1 MASVL
6 LQTLKTL
13 NTNKHNVGSINNWN
27 REVVNQGAKVS
38 GASIDN
44 FELVD
49 LGFNADGERIC
60 TSLADTTKKGYLI
73 ASVEDYV
80 SELGETI
87 SGFYN
92 EVGETARIF
101 VIRNN
106 SRLEAS
112 NFVADNTAKAIKNGQ
127 VAHYDATTKKFI
139 ISNDTANNAD
149 YATAGNKFIVV
160 DANPASLDGQALV
173 RFEAIA

>member
-6 LQTLKTL
+6 LQTMKTL

-38 GASIDN
+38 GADIDN
-44 FELVD
+44 FQLVD

-60 TSLADTTKKGYLI
+60 TALADITKKGYLI

-92 EVGETARIF
+92 AVGEVARIF

-106 SRLEAS
+106 SRLEVS
-112 NFVADNTAKAIKNGQ
+112 NFKADNVAKVIKNGQ

-139 ISNDTANNAD
+139 ISNDTANNAG
-149 YATAGNKFIVV
+149 YATAGNKFVVV
-160 DANPASLDGQALV
+160 DIAPTSLDGQALV